1 MSEKKKD
8 KIIETLYEELKRKD
22 ELIRKLKEDNEV
34 LIRTSIKSAERLQ
47 EMQDSFANKKIW

>member
-47 EMQDSFANKKIW
+47 EMQDSFANKKI